1 MICSQCRGEIP
12 AGARFCPSC
21 GQATAAPTD
30 ERRIVTVLFAD
41 VVGFTH
47 LTETLD
53 PERVKRM
60 VDSWFDRLVTDINDF
75 GGRVDKIVGDGILAL
90 FGAPVA
96 HEDDAERAVRA
107 ALRMQE
113 TLAAMAGR
121 ATAGAGPMVQM
132 RIGVNTGEV
141 LVGAMRADGIT
152 TAMGDVVN
160 TASRLQTAARP
171 GEVLVGPTTHR
182 LTLHAIA
189 SEPRGLLTARGRDAP
204 VEAWSAVRV
213 LLPPGQRPDR
223 DQMPLVGRTRELGLI
238 DAAVAASLGHERAF
252 LGVVVGDTG
261 VGKSRLV
268 QEAATRLGGG
278 RDLLVLE
285 GRCVPYGE
293 ANVWWPL
300 AEAVQSLCEV
310 EPSDEV
316 AVVHDAVWARVAA
329 ALGDDAAEREVDR
342 VTGGLLVL
350 MGHDAAPERRD
361 PAEARTE
368 AVDAFVAFLEGHLR
382 RRPVVLQL
390 SDIHWADDD
399 LLGLLEVLL
408 TRLARCPLV
417 ILATARQAVRQHWNP
432 APGRHD
438 VLVVNLDPL
447 DDGPAAELVEALHG
461 GEVSEKVRADLLA
474 RSGGNPFFLEE
485 LVALM
490 DSSEAGATPTRLPDT
505 LRGIVT
511 ARLDTLSPAER
522 DVLTDAA
529 VIGRRGPV
537 SALREMA
544 KEMGRDVDVDAVV
557 ATLAANEL
565 LDVEDRHWEFR
576 SEMAREVAYATM
588 TKAVRAKRHAGIA
601 AWLEAR
607 ALETTAAGRDLDL
620 DVGASALSDALAGLA
635 EVDDATVNRIAHHWA
650 AAAELTA
657 EMGDPVADAGHL
669 ADRAAAWLAASA
681 RRAQRR
687 DQLPAAERAYD
698 RALAVAGPSPVGRRI
713 RLLVSR
719 SRVRSDGWDL
729 TGARDDA
736 EAALAGAASSGDRSV
751 EAAAVLRLGDIDQRS
766 GDTSAAIARLR
777 HAADRFST
785 EGDERGRGEALRLL
799 GMAQMFAG
807 RLEEAV
813 ASVEEAE
820 AAYARADDRSGQGW
834 AHQNRAWVA
843 MLAGDLDTTE
853 TAVDRAI
860 ALFAEVDD
868 TVGRAWA
875 TGLLAFVRFAQG
887 RREEAETLGTAV
899 LADARSGGDRW
910 AVAMMRGLMG
920 SLRLW
925 SGRVSEAL
933 EETARAS
940 QGFRDLGDPWGL
952 AVSLATHGRAL
963 AMSGRVDEGLAAIV
977 SARPLGAVG
986 EVADVVA
993 MATLALA
1000 VQIGEPERAPAA
1012 MAPGPPTAGGTLGR
1026 TEGEVTFAL
1035 AQLQCGRV
1043 VDVPDPDGRAYG
1055 FAASA
1060 LLVAA
1065 AGRGDDA
1072 LARAAAVDDCPEATY
1087 LDRALAQVA
1096 ASLIHVGAGRAAEA
1110 RARVDAA
1117 ADLVAATD
1125 DQIGRAMV
1133 AVARAVVAEVAD
1145 ASSAAE
1151 DRAAA
1156 DVALAGLRLT
1166 GEGWETAFALAAG
1179 ARPRGLRPSS
1189 VAW

>member
-21 GQATAAPTD
+21 GQPTSSPDD
-30 ERRIVTVLFAD
+30 ERRVVTVLFAD
-41 VVGFTH
+41 IVGFTT
-47 LTETLD
+47 LSETMD
-53 PERVKRM
+53 PERVKRL
-60 VDSWFDRLVTDINDF
+60 VDSWFERLVGDITDF

-107 ALRMQE
+107 ALRMQA
-113 TLAAMAGR
+113 TLASMAGR
-121 ATAGAGPMVQM
+121 ATAGPGPKVQM

-141 LVGAMRADGIT
+141 LVGAMRADGVI

-171 GEVLVGPTTHR
+171 GEVLLGPTTHT
-182 LTLHAIA
+182 LTVHAIA
-189 SEPRGLLTARGRDAP
+189 SERRGLLTARGRDAP
-204 VEAWSAVRV
+204 VEAWSAVRA

-223 DQMPLVGRTRELGLI
+223 HQMPLVGRTRELGLI
-238 DAAVAASLGHERAF
+238 DAGVAAALGHHRAF

-268 QEAATRLGGG
+268 REAAERIGAGSEIL
-278 RDLLVLE
+278 RLE

-300 AEAVQSLCEV
+300 AEALQSLCEV
-310 EPSDEV
+310 EPEDELPRV
-316 AVVHDAVWARVAA
+316 RDAVWARVAA
-329 ALGDDAAEREVDR
+329 ALGDDASEEELDR
-342 VTGGLLVL
+342 VTAGLLVL
-350 MGHDAAPERRD
+350 MGHEATRGRQD
-361 PAEARTE
+361 PADAKDE
-368 AVDAFVAFLEGHLR
+368 AVDAFASFLEGHLR

-399 LLGLLEVLL
+399 LLTLVEVLL

-417 ILATARQAVRQHWNP
+417 VLATARQAVRERWSP
-432 APGRHD
+432 PPGRHD
-438 VLVVNLDPL
+438 VVLINLDPL
-447 DDGPAAELVEALHG
+447 DDGPAGELLVALHG
-461 GEVSEKVRADLLA
+461 GEVPAATRDDLLA

-490 DSSEAGATPTRLPDT
+490 DSSEPGASPRLPDT

-511 ARLDTLSPAER
+511 ARLDALTPGER

-544 KEMGRDVDVDAVV
+544 AEMGRDVDVDEVV

-576 SEMAREVAYATM
+576 SEMAREVAYATL
-588 TKAVRAKRHAGIA
+588 TKAVRTTRHAGIA

-607 ALETTAAGRDLDL
+607 ALEGTGLDL
-620 DVGASALSDALAGLA
+620 DQPGTGPADTLAGLA
-635 EVDDATVNRIAHHWA
+635 DLDDSTVNRIAHHWA
-650 AAAELTA
+650 AAAELSA
-657 EMGDPVADAGHL
+657 EMGEGLAEEGHL
-669 ADRAAAWLAASA
+669 IDHAVAWLSASA

-687 DQLPAAERAYD
+687 DLLPAAERAYD
-698 RALAVAGPSPVGRRI
+698 RALALAGPRPVARRT

-729 TGARDDA
+729 PGAREDA
-736 EAALAGAASSGDRSV
+736 EAALAGAAADGDRGI

-766 GDTSAAIARLR
+766 GDTTAAIARLR
-777 HAADRFST
+777 HAADRFTT

-807 RLEEAV
+807 QLDEAV
-813 ASVEEAE
+813 ASIEEAG
-820 AAYARADDRSGQGW
+820 AAFERAGDRSGQGW
-834 AHQNRAWVA
+834 AQQNRAWVA
-843 MLAGDLDTTE
+843 MMSGDLDTTE
-853 TAVDRAI
+853 AAVGRAV
-860 ALFAEVDD
+860 ALFAGVDD

-875 TGLLAFVRFAQG
+875 MGLLAFVRFAQG
-887 RREEAETLGTAV
+887 RREEAETLATSI
-899 LADARSGGDRW
+899 LAEATVNGDRW
-910 AVAMMRGLMG
+910 AVAMMRGLVG

-925 SGRVSEAL
+925 SGRVADAL
-933 EETARAS
+933 EETAFAS

-963 AMSGRVDEGLAAIV
+963 AMSGQVDEGFAAIA
-977 SARPLGAVG
+977 SSDTGPPGG
-986 EVADVVA
+986 HPSDVVTT
-993 MATLALA
+993 ATLALA
-1000 VQIGEPERAPAA
+1000 VQVGEPERAGRLGEDAA
-1012 MAPGPPTAGGTLGR
+1012 PHAGGTMGQ
-1026 TEGEVTFAL
+1026 TEGDVTFAL

-1043 VDVPDPDGRAYG
+1043 IEVPEADGRAYG
-1055 FAASA
+1055 LAASA
-1060 LLVAA
+1060 LVAAA

-1072 LARAAAVDDCPEATY
+1072 LARAAAVEDCPEATY
-1087 LDRALAQVA
+1087 LDRALAHVA
-1096 ASLIHVGAGRAAEA
+1096 AGMAEVATGRGEAGLA
-1110 RARVDAA
+1110 RLDEAA
-1117 ADLVAATD
+1117 ALVEATD
-1125 DQIGRAMV
+1125 DLVGRAMV
-1133 AVARAVVAEVAD
+1133 ALARAVAAEVAG
-1145 ASSAAE
+1145 APTAVEARSAA
-1151 DRAAA
+1151 AIA
-1156 DVALAGLRLT
+1156 VARLGLT
-1166 GEGWETAFALAAG
+1166 SHGWETAFALAAG
-1179 ARPRGLRPSS
+1179 SRPHAS
-1189 VAW
+1189 VG

>member
-21 GQATAAPTD
+21 GHATSSPDD
-30 ERRIVTVLFAD
+30 ERRVVTVLFAD
-41 VVGFTH
+41 IVGFTT
-47 LTETLD
+47 LSETLD

-60 VDSWFDRLVTDINDF
+60 VDSWFERLVADITEF

-107 ALRMQE
+107 ALRMQQ
-113 TLAAMAGR
+113 TLADMAER
-121 ATAGAGPMVQM
+121 ATAGPGPRVQM

-141 LVGAMRADGIT
+141 LVGAMRADGVI

-171 GEVLVGPTTHR
+171 GEVLVGPTTHA

-189 SEPRGLLTARGRDAP
+189 SERRGLLTARGRDAP
-204 VEAWSAVRV
+204 VEAWSAVRA

-223 DQMPLVGRTRELGLI
+223 DQVPLVGRTRELGLI
-238 DAAVAASLGHERAF
+238 DAAVAAALGHQRAF
-252 LGVVVGDTG
+252 LGVIVGDTG

-268 QEAATRLGGG
+268 REAAQRIGGG
-278 RDLLVLE
+278 AEVARLE

-300 AEAVQSLCEV
+300 AEALQTLCDV
-310 EPSDEV
+310 EPDDELPRV
-316 AVVHDAVWARVAA
+316 RDAVWARVAA
-329 ALGDDAAEREVDR
+329 ALGDDAPERELDR
-342 VTGGLLVL
+342 VTDGLLVL
-350 MGHDAAPERRD
+350 MGHDAALGRRD
-361 PAEARTE
+361 PAAARE
-368 AVDAFVAFLEGHLR
+368 EVVDSFATFLEGHLR

-399 LLGLLEVLL
+399 LLRLVEVLL

-417 ILATARQAVRQHWNP
+417 VLATARQAVREHWNP
-432 APGRHD
+432 PPGRHD

-447 DDGPAAELVEALHG
+447 DAGPAGELLVALHG
-461 GEVSEKVRADLLA
+461 GEVTPAVRADLLA
-474 RSGGNPFFLEE
+474 RSGGNPFFMEE

-490 DSSEAGATPTRLPDT
+490 DSSEPGAGPPRLPDT

-511 ARLDTLSPAER
+511 ARLDALTPGER

-544 KEMGRDVDVDAVV
+544 AEMGRDVDVDEVV

-576 SEMAREVAYATM
+576 SEMAREVAYATL
-588 TKAVRAKRHAGIA
+588 TKAVRTKRHAGIA

-607 ALETTAAGRDLDL
+607 ALDGVDL
-620 DVGASALSDALAGLA
+620 DVTASGAADRLAGLA
-635 EVDDATVNRIAHHWA
+635 DLDDSTVNRIAHHWA

-657 EMGDPVADAGHL
+657 EMGEAPRQG
-669 ADRAAAWLAASA
+669 DRSAERAVVWLAASA

-687 DQLPAAERAYD
+687 DLLPAAERAYG
-698 RALAVAGPSPVGRRI
+698 RALALAGPQPVARRA

-719 SRVRSDGWDL
+719 SRVRSDAWDL
-729 TGARDDA
+729 VGAREDA
-736 EAALAGAASSGDRSV
+736 EAALAGAASDGDRSI

-777 HAADRFST
+777 HAADRFET

-799 GMAQMFAG
+799 GMAQMFG
-807 RLEEAV
+807 GHLEEAA
-813 ASVEEAE
+813 ASVDEAG
-820 AAYARADDRSGQGW
+820 AAFARAGDRSGQGW
-834 AHQNRAWVA
+834 AQQNRAWVA
-843 MLAGDLDTTE
+843 MLAGDLDATE
-853 TAVDRAI
+853 DCVGRAV
-860 ALFAEVDD
+860 ALFAGVDD
-868 TVGRAWA
+868 TVGRAWSM
-875 TGLLAFVRFAQG
+875 GLLAFVRFAQG
-887 RREEAETLGTAV
+887 RREEAETLATAI
-899 LADARSGGDRW
+899 LEEAQASGDRW
-910 AVAMMRGLMG
+910 AVAMMRGLVG

-925 SGRVSEAL
+925 SGQVAEAL
-933 EETARAS
+933 EETAQAS
-940 QGFRDLGDPWGL
+940 QIFRDLGDPWGL

-963 AMSGRVDEGLAAIV
+963 AMSGQVDEGFAAIA
-977 SARPLGAVG
+977 SSDHRHEAGERPS
-986 EVADVVA
+986 DVVT

-1000 VQIGEPERAPAA
+1000 VQVGEPDRAGATVEGD
-1012 MAPGPPTAGGTLGR
+1012 APRAGGTMGQ
-1026 TEGEVTFAL
+1026 TEGDVTYAL

-1043 VDVPDPDGRAYG
+1043 VDVPDAGDRAYG
-1055 FAASA
+1055 LAASA
-1060 LLVAA
+1060 LVAAA
-1065 AGRGDDA
+1065 AGRADEARERADA
-1072 LARAAAVDDCPEATY
+1072 VEGCPEATY

-1096 ASLIHVGAGRAAEA
+1096 AAMTEVGAGDLEGAVAHLDRA
-1110 RARVDAA
+1110 DALVGTTD
-1117 ADLVAATD
+1117 DLV
-1125 DQIGRAMV
+1125 GRAMV
-1133 AVARAVVAEVAD
+1133 ALARAVAAEVGGA
-1145 ASSAAE
+1145 ASAVQDRSAA
-1151 DRAAA
+1151 AIA
-1156 DVALAGLRLT
+1156 VARLGLT
-1166 GEGWETAFALAAG
+1166 SEGWETAFSLAAG
-1179 ARPRGLRPSS
+1179 SRPHAT
-1189 VAW
+1189 VD